1 MATIDSVTE
10 TKPNTSAEQP
20 TLGRLGPATYVPLAI
35 LVGLICWLFMPVF
48 QWWYQ
53 MWNAEESYYS
63 HGILVLPISLF
74 IVWLKRSSVNRTAIR
89 PSPIGYLVLVPTL
102 MAVILASWAD
112 APSRGL
118 AFPVVLASL
127 VLILFGWR
135 MTWELAFPIGYL
147 YFMCVLPT
155 FILTKASF
163 GIQMLS
169 TAGGTV
175 LLKMIGL
182 DAIRRGAMITLPNID
197 VLVGSPCSGFRLL
210 ISLFAFSALFAYL
223 KEGPLWGR
231 LTLVAFTLPL
241 SVLLNALRIA
251 MIAIVGEFMG
261 SEAMHTFH
269 DYSGYIVLVLAFV
282 VLSYGARFVKCRK
295 FNSMLISS

>member
-1 MATIDSVTE
+1 MATLDSITD
-10 TKPNTSAEQP
+10 KTSNPPAAEP
-20 TLGRLGPATYVPLAI
+20 TLGSLGWGTYIPLG
-35 LVGLICWLFMPVF
+35 LVLGLLSWLFMPVF

-74 IVWLKRSSVNRTAIR
+74 IVWLKRESLARTGIR
-89 PSPIGYLVLVPTL
+89 PAPLAYVALIPTL
-102 MAVILASWAD
+102 AAVILASWAD

-118 AFPVVLASL
+118 AFPVVLACLS
-127 VLILFGWR
+127 LILFGWR
-135 MTWELAFPIGYL
+135 MTRELAFPIAYL

-169 TAGGTV
+169 TAGGTKI
-175 LLKMIGL
+175 LQLMGL
-182 DAIRRGAMITLPNID
+182 EAHRSGSQISLPHID
-197 VLVGSPCSGFRLL
+197 VLVGTPCSGFRML
-210 ISLFAFSALFAYL
+210 ISLFAFSTLFVYL

-241 SVLLNALRIA
+241 SVLLNSLRIT
-251 MIAIVGEFMG
+251 MIALVGEYMG

-282 VLSYGARFVKCRK
+282 ILSYGARFVKCQK
-295 FNSMLISS
+295 FNSMLIPS